1 MGNEAPTHYFKV
13 LEKNIKNVLKM
24 EASKKA
30 IENAKLVS
38 DSNKKQFLA
47 K

>member
-1 MGNEAPTHYFKV
+1 MGLEAPTHYFKV

-30 IENAKLVS
+30 IENAKLAL
-38 DSNKKQFLA
+38 DSTKK
-47 K
+47 